1 MKRRPFIMQTTQ
13 FHAPLGPFKRG
24 TLEIWK
30 AEKNKWNTEGKKKEE
45 EQYGQVYIFQKCRFG
60 TLFVNQ
66 DLIIG

>member
-24 TLEIWK
+24 ALEIWK
-30 AEKNKWNTEGKKKEE
+30 AKKNKWSTKKKKE
-45 EQYGQVYIFQKCRFG
+45 EQYGQVYISQKCRFG